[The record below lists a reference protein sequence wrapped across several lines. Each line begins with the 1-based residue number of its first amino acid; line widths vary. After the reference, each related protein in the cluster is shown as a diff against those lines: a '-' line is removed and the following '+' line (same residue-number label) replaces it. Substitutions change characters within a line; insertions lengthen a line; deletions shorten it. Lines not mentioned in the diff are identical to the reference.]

1 MVELPCVPAY
11 ATDDLYAGRSASW
24 AIFRSEWVLAAA
36 SVLLEMFRTRRVLCR
51 YHPHLHDW
59 IRSVGP
65 PNICVNAAGPDT
77 DAIATLRA
85 LLDLCDQLFDT
96 EAFRQRLNA
105 RSIDRRDREGWIW
118 TSLEVNDDGTRA
130 KVAEDLLP
138 FDLPYTADIID
149 ARRYG
154 PARGG

>member
-1 MVELPCVPAY
+1 
-11 ATDDLYAGRSASW
+11 
-24 AIFRSEWVLAAA
+24 
-36 SVLLEMFRTRRVLCR
+36 
-51 YHPHLHDW
+51 
-59 IRSVGP
+59 
-65 PNICVNAAGPDT
+65 
-77 DAIATLRA
+77 
-85 LLDLCDQLFDT
+85 LDLCDQLFDT